1 MSMLSDAH
9 VISPV
14 LVSSCFPSSFMHRS
28 LLEVNI
34 ESMC

>member
-1 MSMLSDAH
+1 MSMSGAAH
-9 VISPV
+9 AIFPV